1 MRASE
6 FIDRISVQNLKMKPI
21 VKKTS
26 EDSSTVSKTPKF
38 TGVEDDSKSLELSI
52 KGEDESMQK
61 VATFPK
67 PVEDFPEKTESVHEE
82 SKSSSHQLIK
92 FETEGV
98 IGTK

>member
-1 MRASE
+1 M
-6 FIDRISVQNLKMKPI
+6 
-21 VKKTS
+21 
-26 EDSSTVSKTPKF
+26 
-38 TGVEDDSKSLELSI
+38 SL

-67 PVEDFPEKTESVHEE
+67 PEEEFPEKSQSVHEE

-98 IGTK
+98 IGSR